1 MINSFFRNARI
12 VNAGNVGQ
20 SLSAQ
25 PLLPIGDAS
34 LGKSNFLII
43 FQCCQLILKMSTVD
57 NTAISCLG
65 IYLVP
70 FSFPG
75 LFVFTFV
82 NYVSCYVCGYLSA
95 SSLVFLDRM
104 EVHHC
109 SYFCFITGF
118 FFQFFEGFI
127 SVQ

>member
-82 NYVSCYVCGYLSA
+82 NYVSGYVCGYLSA
-95 SSLVFLDRM
+95 SSLVFL
-104 EVHHC
+104 VHHC
-109 SYFCFITGF
+109 GYFCFIAGIF
-118 FFQFFEGFI
+118 FFSF
-127 SVQ
+127 